1 MQTITIIDTFGF
13 FFRLYYAMSGLK
25 TKDGKPSGMVSGFA
39 SFIANLSKE
48 FKSDY
53 IIFALDSKGKTFR
66 SDIDPNY
73 KTNRQAPPPALLQQ
87 LPVCIEMIEKM
98 GLYSLGCE
106 GYEADDL
113 IASVVK
119 KHGATHKINIVTS
132 DKDLYQLIGEN
143 VKIYSHGR
151 KMLYGRDECLQ
162 RYGVYPEQIVDFL
175 AICGDSAD
183 NIPGVRGIGDKGAKK
198 LLDEW
203 GSLDGIYSNL
213 DRLPQNKQREY
224 LIEGKQSAYISKRLA
239 TLYDELEIPP
249 LEDAKFPQQNPLFKI
264 REILKDY
271 ALNRLL
277 SALSLQEQNG
287 LDLWGEGK
295 GMGAKSSVLGA
306 GGKGSGAE
314 PSRGGSILDAAVG
327 GLDGQ
332 NSIPDGSACSEK
344 NSESAFKTP
353 FEPVCITDAAEL
365 ARLCESVSAET
376 LVSFDTETTSVDSKN
391 AKIVGFSF
399 AFNEERAYYVPLA
412 HSYLGAPA
420 QISSDAAKIAIGSL
434 FRGYVVGQNLKYDF
448 EIVKNNFN
456 IEPPAH
462 FADTMVLAWLL
473 DPANAVGMD
482 SISPRYLGYE
492 TVHFGDV
499 VKKGETFASVELDAA
514 TIYASED
521 AWVTLRL
528 YFKLK
533 QLLEPALFKLAQELE
548 FPFVRVLWQMQRCG
562 IKIDVEMIKRL
573 IARNEKSLRALTD
586 EIYELCGEQFNIN
599 SPAQL
604 GAVLFERLG
613 LPAAKRTKTGYST
626 DESVLKDLTALHPAV
641 GKILDYRELF
651 KLQSTYCEP
660 LLQLALA
667 DPQNRVRS
675 NFLQTGTA
683 TGRLASKNPNLQ
695 NIPARGTFAKDVRDC
710 FLADEGYSLISLDYS
725 QIELRLLAHFSRDPA
740 LLAAF
745 RADEDIHARTAISIF
760 GDAQPAHRTIA
771 KSINFGLIYGMGA
784 GKLSDSLGI
793 ARAEAKGYIER
804 YFAAFSTIK
813 EFLQSIKSD
822 AKADG
827 YVSTLFG
834 RRRYFDFANARNN
847 MVYASYEREAV
858 NTKFQGSAADIIKK
872 AMVEISPLLN
882 DEARLILQIHDEL
895 IFEVRDDLAQS
906 FGERAQEIMQS
917 AASLNVP
924 LKTSLNIAKRWGEL
938 K

>member
-1 MQTITIIDTFGF
+1 M
-13 FFRLYYAMSGLK
+13 
-25 TKDGKPSGMVSGFA
+25 
-39 SFIANLSKE
+39 
-48 FKSDY
+48 
-53 IIFALDSKGKTFR
+53 
-66 SDIDPNY
+66 
-73 KTNRQAPPPALLQQ
+73 
-87 LPVCIEMIEKM
+87 
-98 GLYSLGCE
+98 
-106 GYEADDL
+106 
-113 IASVVK
+113 
-119 KHGATHKINIVTS
+119 
-132 DKDLYQLIGEN
+132 
-143 VKIYSHGR
+143 
-151 KMLYGRDECLQ
+151 
-162 RYGVYPEQIVDFL
+162 
-175 AICGDSAD
+175 
-183 NIPGVRGIGDKGAKK
+183 
-198 LLDEW
+198 
-203 GSLDGIYSNL
+203 
-213 DRLPQNKQREY
+213 
-224 LIEGKQSAYISKRLA
+224 
-239 TLYDELEIPP
+239 
-249 LEDAKFPQQNPLFKI
+249 
-264 REILKDY
+264 
-271 ALNRLL
+271 
-277 SALSLQEQNG
+277 
-287 LDLWGEGK
+287 
-295 GMGAKSSVLGA
+295 
-306 GGKGSGAE
+306 
-314 PSRGGSILDAAVG
+314 
-327 GLDGQ
+327 
-332 NSIPDGSACSEK
+332 
-344 NSESAFKTP
+344 
-353 FEPVCITDAAEL
+353 
-365 ARLCESVSAET
+365 
-376 LVSFDTETTSVDSKN
+376 SFDTETTSVDSKS

-420 QISSDAAKIAIGSL
+420 QISLDAAKAAIGSL

-456 IEPPAH
+456 IEPPAR

-492 TVHFGDV
+492 TVHFGDI

-533 QLLEPALFKLAQELE
+533 GLLEPALFKLAQELE

-562 IKIDVEMIKRL
+562 IKIDAEMIKGL
-573 IARNEKSLRALTD
+573 IGRNEKSLRALTD

-667 DPQNRVRS
+667 DAQNRVRS

-710 FLADEGYSLISLDYS
+710 FLASEGYSLISLDYS

-804 YFAAFSTIK
+804 YFAAFCTIK

-906 FGERAQEIMQS
+906 FGARAQEIMQN

>member
-1 MQTITIIDTFGF
+1 M
-13 FFRLYYAMSGLK
+13 
-25 TKDGKPSGMVSGFA
+25 
-39 SFIANLSKE
+39 
-48 FKSDY
+48 
-53 IIFALDSKGKTFR
+53 
-66 SDIDPNY
+66 
-73 KTNRQAPPPALLQQ
+73 
-87 LPVCIEMIEKM
+87 
-98 GLYSLGCE
+98 
-106 GYEADDL
+106 
-113 IASVVK
+113 
-119 KHGATHKINIVTS
+119 
-132 DKDLYQLIGEN
+132 
-143 VKIYSHGR
+143 
-151 KMLYGRDECLQ
+151 
-162 RYGVYPEQIVDFL
+162 
-175 AICGDSAD
+175 
-183 NIPGVRGIGDKGAKK
+183 
-198 LLDEW
+198 
-203 GSLDGIYSNL
+203 
-213 DRLPQNKQREY
+213 
-224 LIEGKQSAYISKRLA
+224 
-239 TLYDELEIPP
+239 
-249 LEDAKFPQQNPLFKI
+249 
-264 REILKDY
+264 
-271 ALNRLL
+271 
-277 SALSLQEQNG
+277 
-287 LDLWGEGK
+287 
-295 GMGAKSSVLGA
+295 
-306 GGKGSGAE
+306 
-314 PSRGGSILDAAVG
+314 
-327 GLDGQ
+327 
-332 NSIPDGSACSEK
+332 
-344 NSESAFKTP
+344 
-353 FEPVCITDAAEL
+353 
-365 ARLCESVSAET
+365 
-376 LVSFDTETTSVDSKN
+376 
-391 AKIVGFSF
+391 
-399 AFNEERAYYVPLA
+399 
-412 HSYLGAPA
+412 
-420 QISSDAAKIAIGSL
+420 
-434 FRGYVVGQNLKYDF
+434 
-448 EIVKNNFN
+448 
-456 IEPPAH
+456 
-462 FADTMVLAWLL
+462 
-473 DPANAVGMD
+473 
-482 SISPRYLGYE
+482 
-492 TVHFGDV
+492 
-499 VKKGETFASVELDAA
+499 
-514 TIYASED
+514 
-521 AWVTLRL
+521 TLRL

-562 IKIDVEMIKRL
+562 IKIDAEMIKRL

-695 NIPARGTFAKDVRDC
+695 NIPARGIFAKDVRDC

-793 ARAEAKGYIER
+793 ARTEAKGYIER

-822 AKADG
+822 AKEGG

-882 DEARLILQIHDEL
+882 DEVRLILQIHDEL

-906 FGERAQEIMQS
+906 FGARAQEIMQS

>member
-98 GLYSLGCE
+98 GLYSLGRE

-143 VKIYSHGR
+143 VKIYSHGK

-224 LIEGKQSAYISKRLA
+224 LIEGRQSAYISKRLA

-295 GMGAKSSVLGA
+295 GASAKSSVLGA
-306 GGKGSGAE
+306 GREGAGTE
-314 PSRGGSILDAAVG
+314 PSRGGSILDATVG

-332 NSIPDGSACSEK
+332 NSISGGSSSIGQ

-353 FEPVCITDAAEL
+353 FEPICITDAAEL
-365 ARLCESVSAET
+365 ARLCESIDAET
-376 LVSFDTETTSVDSKN
+376 LVSFDTETTSVDSKS

-420 QISSDAAKIAIGSL
+420 QISSDAAKAAIGSL

-456 IEPPAH
+456 IEPAVR

-533 QLLEPALFKLAQELE
+533 QLLDPALFKLAQELE

-562 IKIDVEMIKRL
+562 IKIDAEMIKSL
-573 IARNEKSLRALTD
+573 IGRNEKSLRALTD

-710 FLADEGYSLISLDYS
+710 FLAEGGYSLISLDYS

-813 EFLQSIKSD
+813 DFLQSIKSD

-882 DEARLILQIHDEL
+882 DEAQLILQIHDEL
-895 IFEVRDDLAQS
+895 IFEVRDEAAQS
-906 FGERAQEIMQS
+906 FGVRAQEIMQS

>member
-73 KTNRQAPPPALLQQ
+73 KTNRQTPPPALLQQ

-98 GLYSLGCE
+98 GLYSLERE

-119 KHGATHKINIVTS
+119 KYSATHKINIVTS

-143 VKIYSHGR
+143 VKIYSHGK

-203 GSLDGIYSNL
+203 GSLDEIYSNL

-277 SALSLQEQNG
+277 SALNLQEQNG
-287 LDLWGEGK
+287 LDLWSEGK
-295 GMGAKSSVLGA
+295 GASTKSSVLGA
-306 GGKGSGAE
+306 GGKGFGAE
-314 PSRGGSILDAAVG
+314 PSRGGSILDATVG

-332 NSIPDGSACSEK
+332 NSIPGGSSCGGQ
-344 NSESAFKTP
+344 NSERAFKMP
-353 FEPVCITDAAEL
+353 FEPICITDAAEL
-365 ARLCESVSAET
+365 ERLCEGVSAET
-376 LVSFDTETTSVDSKN
+376 LVSFDTETTSIDSKS

-420 QISSDAAKIAIGSL
+420 QISSDAAKAAIGSL

-473 DPANAVGMD
+473 DPANVVGMD

-533 QLLEPALFKLAQELE
+533 GLLEPALFKLAQELE

-562 IKIDVEMIKRL
+562 IKIDVEMIKGL
-573 IARNEKSLRALTD
+573 IGRNEKSLRALTD
-586 EIYELCGEQFNIN
+586 EIYELCGDQFNIN

-651 KLQSTYCEP
+651 KLQNTYCEP

-872 AMVEISPLLN
+872 AMVEISPLLS

>member
-98 GLYSLGCE
+98 GLYSLGRE

-119 KHGATHKINIVTS
+119 KHGTTHKINIVTS

-143 VKIYSHGR
+143 VKIYSHGK
-151 KMLYGRDECLQ
+151 KMLYGREECLQ

-183 NIPGVRGIGDKGAKK
+183 NIPGVWGIGDKGAKK

-203 GSLDGIYSNL
+203 GSLDEIYSNL

-277 SALSLQEQNG
+277 SALNLQEQNG

-295 GMGAKSSVLGA
+295 GASAKSSVLGA
-306 GGKGSGAE
+306 GGKGSAAE

-332 NSIPDGSACSEK
+332 NSIPSGSACGGQSCER
-344 NSESAFKTP
+344 AFKTP
-353 FEPVCITDAAEL
+353 FEPICITDAAEL

-376 LVSFDTETTSVDSKN
+376 LVSFDTEATSVDSKS

-420 QISSDAAKIAIGSL
+420 QISSDAAKAAIGLL

-456 IEPPAH
+456 IEPPAC

-533 QLLEPALFKLAQELE
+533 QLLEPTLFKLAQELE

-562 IKIDVEMIKRL
+562 IKIDAEMIKGL
-573 IARNEKSLRALTD
+573 IGRNEKSLRALTD

-710 FLADEGYSLISLDYS
+710 FLAEGGYSLISLDYS

-895 IFEVRDDLAQS
+895 IFEVRDEAAQS

>member
-98 GLYSLGCE
+98 GLYSLGRE

-119 KHGATHKINIVTS
+119 KYGATHKINIVTS

-143 VKIYSHGR
+143 VKIYSHGK
-151 KMLYGRDECLQ
+151 KMLYGRGECLQ

-203 GSLDGIYSNL
+203 GSLDEIYSNL

-287 LDLWGEGK
+287 LDLWSEGK
-295 GMGAKSSVLGA
+295 GVGAKSSVLSG
-306 GGKGSGAE
+306 GGKGVGAE

-332 NSIPDGSACSEK
+332 NSIPGGSACGGQ

-353 FEPVCITDAAEL
+353 FEPICITDAAEL
-365 ARLCESVSAET
+365 ARLCEGIGAET
-376 LVSFDTETTSVDSKN
+376 LVSFDTETTSIDSKS

-420 QISSDAAKIAIGSL
+420 QISSDAAKAAISSL

-456 IEPPAH
+456 IEPPAC

-533 QLLEPALFKLAQELE
+533 ELLEPALFKLAQELE

-562 IKIDVEMIKRL
+562 IKIDAEMIKGL
-573 IARNEKSLRALTD
+573 IGRNEKSLRALTD

-667 DPQNRVRS
+667 DAQNRVRS

-710 FLADEGYSLISLDYS
+710 FLASEGYSLISLDYS

-822 AKADG
+822 AKEGG

-872 AMVEISPLLN
+872 AMVEISPLLS

-895 IFEVRDDLAQS
+895 IFEVRDDLAQN

>member
-98 GLYSLGCE
+98 GLYSLGRE

-143 VKIYSHGR
+143 VKIYSHGK
-151 KMLYGRDECLQ
+151 KMLYGREECLQ

-277 SALSLQEQNG
+277 SALNLQEQNG

-295 GMGAKSSVLGA
+295 GASAKSSVLGA
-306 GGKGSGAE
+306 GGKGSAAE

-332 NSIPDGSACSEK
+332 NSIPSGSACGGQSCER
-344 NSESAFKTP
+344 AFKTP
-353 FEPVCITDAAEL
+353 FEPICITDAAEL
-365 ARLCESVSAET
+365 ARLCEGVSAET
-376 LVSFDTETTSVDSKN
+376 LVSFDTETTSIDSKS

-420 QISSDAAKIAIGSL
+420 QISSDAAKAAIEAL

-456 IEPPAH
+456 IEPPAC

-533 QLLEPALFKLAQELE
+533 ELLEPALFKLAQELE

-562 IKIDVEMIKRL
+562 IKIDAEMIKGL
-573 IARNEKSLRALTD
+573 IGRNEKSLRALTD

-667 DPQNRVRS
+667 DSQNRVRS

-710 FLADEGYSLISLDYS
+710 FLASEGYSLISLDYS

-804 YFAAFSTIK
+804 YFAAFCTIK

>member
-39 SFIANLSKE
+39 SFVANLSKE

-98 GLYSLGCE
+98 GLYSLGRE

-119 KHGATHKINIVTS
+119 KYGATHKINIVTS

-143 VKIYSHGR
+143 VKIYSHGK
-151 KMLYGRDECLQ
+151 KMLYGREECLQ

-287 LDLWGEGK
+287 LDLWSEGK
-295 GMGAKSSVLGA
+295 GAGAKSSVLGA
-306 GGKGSGAE
+306 GGKGTGAE
-314 PSRGGSILDAAVG
+314 PSRGGSILGATVG

-332 NSIPDGSACSEK
+332 NSIPGGSACGGQSC
-344 NSESAFKTP
+344 ESVFKTP
-353 FEPVCITDAAEL
+353 FEPICITDAAEL
-365 ARLCESVSAET
+365 ARLCEGVGAET
-376 LVSFDTETTSVDSKN
+376 LVSFDTETTSVDSKS

-420 QISSDAAKIAIGSL
+420 QISSDASKAAIEAL

-456 IEPPAH
+456 IEPPAR

-533 QLLEPALFKLAQELE
+533 GLLEPALFKLAQELE

-562 IKIDVEMIKRL
+562 IKIDAEMIKGL

-667 DPQNRVRS
+667 DAQNRVRS

-827 YVSTLFG
+827 YISTLFG

-906 FGERAQEIMQS
+906 FGARAQEIMQS

>member
-119 KHGATHKINIVTS
+119 KYGATHKINIVTS

-143 VKIYSHGR
+143 VKIYSHGK
-151 KMLYGRDECLQ
+151 KMLYGREECLQ

-203 GSLDGIYSNL
+203 GSLDEIYSNL

-295 GMGAKSSVLGA
+295 GAGGKSSVLSG
-306 GGKGSGAE
+306 GGKGAGAE
-314 PSRGGSILDAAVG
+314 PSRGGSILGAAVG

-332 NSIPDGSACSEK
+332 NSIPGGSACGGQSC
-344 NSESAFKTP
+344 ESAFKTP
-353 FEPVCITDAAEL
+353 FEPICITDAAEL
-365 ARLCESVSAET
+365 ARLCEGIGADT
-376 LVSFDTETTSVDSKN
+376 LVSFDTETTSIDSKS

-420 QISSDAAKIAIGSL
+420 QISSYAAKAAIEAL

-456 IEPPAH
+456 IEPPAC

-573 IARNEKSLRALTD
+573 IERNERSLRALTD

-804 YFAAFSTIK
+804 YFAAFCTIK

-906 FGERAQEIMQS
+906 FGARAQEIMQS

>member
-143 VKIYSHGR
+143 VKIYSHGK
-151 KMLYGRDECLQ
+151 KMLYGREECLQ

-203 GSLDGIYSNL
+203 GSLEGIYSNL

-224 LIEGKQSAYISKRLA
+224 LIEGRQSAYISKRLA
-239 TLYDELEIPP
+239 TLYDGLEIPS

-287 LDLWGEGK
+287 LDLWSEGK

-306 GGKGSGAE
+306 GGKDSCVEA
-314 PSRGGSILDAAVG
+314 SRGGSILDAAVG

-332 NSIPDGSACSEK
+332 NSIPSGSACGGQSCD
-344 NSESAFKTP
+344 SAFKTP

-365 ARLCESVSAET
+365 ARLCESIDAET
-376 LVSFDTETTSVDSKN
+376 LVSFDTETTSIDSKS

-420 QISSDAAKIAIGSL
+420 QISSDAAKAAIGSL

-456 IEPPAH
+456 IEPPVR

-562 IKIDVEMIKRL
+562 IKIDAEMIKSL
-573 IARNEKSLRALTD
+573 IGRNEKSLRALTD

-882 DEARLILQIHDEL
+882 GEVRLILQIHDEL

-906 FGERAQEIMQS
+906 FGECAQEIMQS

>member
-98 GLYSLGCE
+98 GLYSLGRE

-143 VKIYSHGR
+143 VKIYSHGK

-249 LEDAKFPQQNPLFKI
+249 LDDAKFPQQNPLFKI

-287 LDLWGEGK
+287 LDLWSEGK
-295 GMGAKSSVLGA
+295 SAGTKSSVLGA
-306 GGKGSGAE
+306 GGRGFGAE
-314 PSRGGSILDAAVG
+314 PSCGGSILGAAVG

-332 NSIPDGSACSEK
+332 NSISSGSACGGQSC
-344 NSESAFKTP
+344 ESAFKTP
-353 FEPVCITDAAEL
+353 FEPICITDAAEL
-365 ARLCESVSAET
+365 ARLCESIDAET
-376 LVSFDTETTSVDSKN
+376 LVSFDTETTSIDSKS

-420 QISSDAAKIAIGSL
+420 QISSDAAKAAIGSL

-473 DPANAVGMD
+473 DPANVVGMD

-533 QLLEPALFKLAQELE
+533 GLLEPALFKLAQELE

-562 IKIDVEMIKRL
+562 IKIDAEMIKRL

-626 DESVLKDLTALHPAV
+626 DESVLKDITALHPAV

-804 YFAAFSTIK
+804 YFAAFCTIK

-822 AKADG
+822 AKAHG

-872 AMVEISPLLN
+872 AMVEISPLLS

-906 FGERAQEIMQS
+906 FGARAQEIMQS

>member
-119 KHGATHKINIVTS
+119 KYGATHKINIVTS

-143 VKIYSHGR
+143 VKIYSHGK
-151 KMLYGRDECLQ
+151 KMLYGREECLQ

-249 LEDAKFPQQNPLFKI
+249 LDDAKFPQQNPLFKI

-277 SALSLQEQNG
+277 SALNLQEQNG

-306 GGKGSGAE
+306 GGKGTGAE
-314 PSRGGSILDAAVG
+314 PSRSGSILG
-327 GLDGQ
+327 GSACGGQ
-332 NSIPDGSACSEK
+332 NSER
-344 NSESAFKTP
+344 AFKTP
-353 FEPVCITDAAEL
+353 FEPICITDAAEL
-365 ARLCESVSAET
+365 ARLCEDVSAET
-376 LVSFDTETTSVDSKN
+376 LVSFDTETTSIDSKS

-412 HSYLGAPA
+412 HSYLGAPV
-420 QISSDAAKIAIGSL
+420 QISSDAAKAAISSL

-456 IEPPAH
+456 IESPAR

-533 QLLEPALFKLAQELE
+533 QLLEPALFKLAQDLE

-573 IARNEKSLRALTD
+573 IARNEKSLRVLTD

-599 SPAQL
+599 SPTQL

-710 FLADEGYSLISLDYS
+710 FLAEGGYSLISLDYS

-822 AKADG
+822 AKEGG

-895 IFEVRDDLAQS
+895 IFEVRDEAAQS

>member
-98 GLYSLGCE
+98 GLYSLGRE

-143 VKIYSHGR
+143 VKIYSHGK
-151 KMLYGRDECLQ
+151 KMLYGREECLQ

-203 GSLDGIYSNL
+203 GSLEGIYSNL

-224 LIEGKQSAYISKRLA
+224 LIEGRQSAYISKRLA

-332 NSIPDGSACSEK
+332 NSIPSGSSCGGQ

-353 FEPVCITDAAEL
+353 FVPVCVTDAAEL
-365 ARLCESVSAET
+365 ARLCEGVGAET
-376 LVSFDTETTSVDSKN
+376 LVSFDTETTSIDSKS

-412 HSYLGAPA
+412 HSYLGSPA
-420 QISSDAAKIAIGSL
+420 QISSNAAKAAIGSL

-456 IEPPAH
+456 IEPPAR

-533 QLLEPALFKLAQELE
+533 GLLEPALFKLAQELE

-573 IARNEKSLRALTD
+573 IGRNEKSLRALTD

-667 DPQNRVRS
+667 DAQNRVRS

-804 YFAAFSTIK
+804 YFAAFCTIK

-882 DEARLILQIHDEL
+882 DEVRLILQIHDEL

>member
-98 GLYSLGCE
+98 GLYSLGRE

-143 VKIYSHGR
+143 VKIYSHGK
-151 KMLYGRDECLQ
+151 KMLYGREECLQ

-224 LIEGKQSAYISKRLA
+224 LIEGRQSAYISKRLA

-295 GMGAKSSVLGA
+295 GASTKSSVLGA
-306 GGKGSGAE
+306 GGKGAGTE
-314 PSRGGSILDAAVG
+314 PSRGGSILNTSVG

-332 NSIPDGSACSEK
+332 NSISDGSSSIGQ

-353 FEPVCITDAAEL
+353 FEPICITDAAEL
-365 ARLCESVSAET
+365 ARLCEDVSAET

-420 QISSDAAKIAIGSL
+420 QIYSDAAKAAIGSL

-533 QLLEPALFKLAQELE
+533 GLLEPALFNLAQELE

-562 IKIDVEMIKRL
+562 IKIDAEMIKGL
-573 IARNEKSLRALTD
+573 IGRNEKSLRALTD

-667 DPQNRVRS
+667 DAQNRVRS

-793 ARAEAKGYIER
+793 ARAEAKSYIER

-872 AMVEISPLLN
+872 AMVEISPLLSG
-882 DEARLILQIHDEL
+882 EARLILQIHDEL

>member
-98 GLYSLGCE
+98 GLYSLGRE

-119 KHGATHKINIVTS
+119 KYGATHKINIVTS

-143 VKIYSHGR
+143 VKIYSHGK
-151 KMLYGRDECLQ
+151 KMLYGREECLQ

-203 GSLDGIYSNL
+203 GSLDEIYSNL

-224 LIEGKQSAYISKRLA
+224 LIEGKQSAYISRRLA

-295 GMGAKSSVLGA
+295 GASAKSSVLGA
-306 GGKGSGAE
+306 GGKGAGAE
-314 PSRGGSILDAAVG
+314 PSRGGSILDAAVR
-327 GLDGQ
+327 GLDGK
-332 NSIPDGSACSEK
+332 NSIPGGSACGEQSCER
-344 NSESAFKTP
+344 AFKTP
-353 FEPVCITDAAEL
+353 FEPVCVTDAAEL
-365 ARLCESVSAET
+365 ARLCEGVGAET
-376 LVSFDTETTSVDSKN
+376 LVSFDTETTSVDSKS

-420 QISSDAAKIAIGSL
+420 QISSDAAKAAIGSL

-533 QLLEPALFKLAQELE
+533 ELLEPALFKLAQELE

-573 IARNEKSLRALTD
+573 IGRNEKSLRALTD

-667 DPQNRVRS
+667 DAQNRVRS

-710 FLADEGYSLISLDYS
+710 FLAEGGYSLISLDYS

-872 AMVEISPLLN
+872 AMVEISPLLSG
-882 DEARLILQIHDEL
+882 EARLILQIHDEL

>member
-119 KHGATHKINIVTS
+119 KYGATHKINIVTS

-143 VKIYSHGR
+143 VKIYSHGK

-203 GSLDGIYSNL
+203 GSLDRIYSNL

-277 SALSLQEQNG
+277 SALNLQEQNG
-287 LDLWGEGK
+287 LDLWSEGK
-295 GMGAKSSVLGA
+295 SAGTKSSVLGA
-306 GGKGSGAE
+306 GGKGSAAE
-314 PSRGGSILDAAVG
+314 ASCGGSILDAAVG
-327 GLDGQ
+327 GIDGQ
-332 NSIPDGSACSEK
+332 NSIPGGSSCGGQ
-344 NSESAFKTP
+344 NSESAFKMP
-353 FEPVCITDAAEL
+353 FEPICITDAAEL
-365 ARLCESVSAET
+365 VRLCEGVSAET
-376 LVSFDTETTSVDSKN
+376 LVSFDTETTSIDSKS

-420 QISSDAAKIAIGSL
+420 QISSDAAKAAISSL

-456 IEPPAH
+456 IEPPVR

-562 IKIDVEMIKRL
+562 IKIDAEMIKRL
-573 IARNEKSLRALTD
+573 IGRNEKSLRALTD

-667 DPQNRVRS
+667 DAQNRVRS

-710 FLADEGYSLISLDYS
+710 FLASEGYSLISLDYS

-822 AKADG
+822 AKESG

>member
-98 GLYSLGCE
+98 GLYSLGRE

-119 KHGATHKINIVTS
+119 KHGVTHKINIVTS

-143 VKIYSHGR
+143 VKIYSHGK
-151 KMLYGRDECLQ
+151 KMLYGREECLQ

-203 GSLDGIYSNL
+203 GSLEGIYSNL

-295 GMGAKSSVLGA
+295 GA
-306 GGKGSGAE
+306 GGKSFISSAGTE
-314 PSRGGSILDAAVG
+314 TSRGGSILDAAVG

-332 NSIPDGSACSEK
+332 NSIPGSSACGGQSC
-344 NSESAFKTP
+344 ESAFKTP

-365 ARLCESVSAET
+365 ARLCEGISAET
-376 LVSFDTETTSVDSKN
+376 LVSFDTETTSIDSKS

-420 QISSDAAKIAIGSL
+420 QISSDAAKAAIGSL

-456 IEPPAH
+456 IEPPAC

-482 SISPRYLGYE
+482 FISPRYLGYE

-533 QLLEPALFKLAQELE
+533 GLLEPVLFKLAQELE

-562 IKIDVEMIKRL
+562 IKIDVEMIRRL

-626 DESVLKDLTALHPAV
+626 DESALKDLTALHPAV

-822 AKADG
+822 AKEGG

-906 FGERAQEIMQS
+906 FGARAQEIMQS

>member
-98 GLYSLGCE
+98 GLYSLGRE

-119 KHGATHKINIVTS
+119 KYGATHKINIVTS

-143 VKIYSHGR
+143 VKIYSHGK
-151 KMLYGRDECLQ
+151 KMLYGREECLQ

-213 DRLPQNKQREY
+213 DHLPQNKQREY

-249 LEDAKFPQQNPLFKI
+249 LKDAKFPQQNPLFKI

-295 GMGAKSSVLGA
+295 GASAKSSVLGA
-306 GGKGSGAE
+306 GEKGAGTE
-314 PSRGGSILDAAVG
+314 PSRGGSILDATVG

-332 NSIPDGSACSEK
+332 NSISGGSACGGQSC
-344 NSESAFKTP
+344 ESAFKTP
-353 FEPVCITDAAEL
+353 FEPICITDAAEL
-365 ARLCESVSAET
+365 ARLCESIDAET
-376 LVSFDTETTSVDSKN
+376 LVSFDTETTSIDSKS

-420 QISSDAAKIAIGSL
+420 QVSSDAAKTAISSL

-533 QLLEPALFKLAQELE
+533 GLLEPALFKLAQELE

-562 IKIDVEMIKRL
+562 IKIDAEMIKRL

-793 ARAEAKGYIER
+793 ARAEAKSYIER

-822 AKADG
+822 AKEGG

-872 AMVEISPLLN
+872 AMVEISPLLS

>member
-98 GLYSLGCE
+98 GLYSLGRE

-119 KHGATHKINIVTS
+119 KHGVTHKINIVTS

-143 VKIYSHGR
+143 VKIYSHGK
-151 KMLYGRDECLQ
+151 KMLYGREECLQ

-277 SALSLQEQNG
+277 SALNLQEQNG

-306 GGKGSGAE
+306 GGKGFGAE
-314 PSRGGSILDAAVG
+314 PSRGGFILGAVVG

-332 NSIPDGSACSEK
+332 NSIPSGSACGGQSC
-344 NSESAFKTP
+344 ESAFKTP

-365 ARLCESVSAET
+365 ARLCESVSADT
-376 LVSFDTETTSVDSKN
+376 LVSFDTETTSVDSKS

-420 QISSDAAKIAIGSL
+420 QISSDAAKAAIGSL

-562 IKIDVEMIKRL
+562 IKIDVEMIKSL
-573 IARNEKSLRALTD
+573 IARNENSLRALTD

-667 DPQNRVRS
+667 DAQNRVRS

-804 YFAAFSTIK
+804 YFAAFCTIK

-906 FGERAQEIMQS
+906 FGARAQEIMQS

>member
-98 GLYSLGCE
+98 GLYSLGRE

-143 VKIYSHGR
+143 VKIYSHGK

-203 GSLDGIYSNL
+203 GSLDEIYSNL

-295 GMGAKSSVLGA
+295 GASTKSSVLGA
-306 GGKGSGAE
+306 GGKGAGTE
-314 PSRGGSILDAAVG
+314 PSRGGSILDATVG

-332 NSIPDGSACSEK
+332 NSIPSGSACGAQSC
-344 NSESAFKTP
+344 ESAFKTP

-365 ARLCESVSAET
+365 ARLCEGVSAET
-376 LVSFDTETTSVDSKN
+376 LVSFDTETTSVDSKS

-420 QISSDAAKIAIGSL
+420 QISSDAAKAAIGSL
-434 FRGYVVGQNLKYDF
+434 FRGYIVGQNLKYDF

-562 IKIDVEMIKRL
+562 IKIDAEMIKGL
-573 IARNEKSLRALTD
+573 IGRNEKSLRALTD

-667 DPQNRVRS
+667 DAQNRVRS

-710 FLADEGYSLISLDYS
+710 FLAEEGYSLISLDYS

-793 ARAEAKGYIER
+793 ARAEAKSYIER
-804 YFAAFSTIK
+804 YFAAFCTIK

-872 AMVEISPLLN
+872 AMVEISPLLS

-906 FGERAQEIMQS
+906 FGARAQEIMQS

>member
-98 GLYSLGCE
+98 GLYSLGRE

-143 VKIYSHGR
+143 VKIYSHGK
-151 KMLYGRDECLQ
+151 KMLYGREECLQ

-203 GSLDGIYSNL
+203 GSLDEIYSNL

-224 LIEGKQSAYISKRLA
+224 LIEGRQSAYISKRLA

-295 GMGAKSSVLGA
+295 GASAKSSVLGA
-306 GGKGSGAE
+306 GREGAGTE

-332 NSIPDGSACSEK
+332 NSISGGSACGGQ
-344 NSESAFKTP
+344 NSERAFKTP

-365 ARLCESVSAET
+365 ARLCESIDAET
-376 LVSFDTETTSVDSKN
+376 LVSFDTETTSVDSKS

-420 QISSDAAKIAIGSL
+420 QISSDAAKAAIGSL

-456 IEPPAH
+456 IEPPAC

-533 QLLEPALFKLAQELE
+533 GLLEPALFKLAQELE

-667 DPQNRVRS
+667 DAQNRVRS

-710 FLADEGYSLISLDYS
+710 FLASEGYSLISLDYS

-804 YFAAFSTIK
+804 YFAAFCTIK

-906 FGERAQEIMQS
+906 FGARAQEIMQS

>member
-98 GLYSLGCE
+98 GLYSLGRE

-143 VKIYSHGR
+143 VKIYSHGK
-151 KMLYGRDECLQ
+151 KMLYGREECLQ

-295 GMGAKSSVLGA
+295 GAGTKSSVLGA
-306 GGKGSGAE
+306 GGKGAGAE

-327 GLDGQ
+327 RLDGQ
-332 NSIPDGSACSEK
+332 NSISGGSACGGQ
-344 NSESAFKTP
+344 NSERAFKTP
-353 FEPVCITDAAEL
+353 FEPICITDAAEL
-365 ARLCESVSAET
+365 ARLCEGVGAET
-376 LVSFDTETTSVDSKN
+376 LVSFDTETTSIDSKS

-420 QISSDAAKIAIGSL
+420 QISSDAAKAAIGSL

-456 IEPPAH
+456 IEPPAC

-533 QLLEPALFKLAQELE
+533 GLLEPALFELAQELE

-562 IKIDVEMIKRL
+562 IKIDAEMIKRL

-660 LLQLALA
+660 LLQLALT

-710 FLADEGYSLISLDYS
+710 FLASEGYSLISLDYS

-793 ARAEAKGYIER
+793 ARAEAKSYIER

-872 AMVEISPLLN
+872 AMVEISPLLSG
-882 DEARLILQIHDEL
+882 EARLILQIHDEL

>member
-73 KTNRQAPPPALLQQ
+73 KTNRQAPPSALLQQ

-98 GLYSLGCE
+98 GLYSLGRE

-143 VKIYSHGR
+143 VKIYSHGK
-151 KMLYGRDECLQ
+151 KMLYGREECLQ

-287 LDLWGEGK
+287 LDLWSEGK
-295 GMGAKSSVLGA
+295 SMGAKSSVLGA

-314 PSRGGSILDAAVG
+314 PSHGGSILDAAVG

-332 NSIPDGSACSEK
+332 NSIPGGSSCGGQ
-344 NSESAFKTP
+344 NSERAFKTP
-353 FEPVCITDAAEL
+353 FEPVCIIDAAEL
-365 ARLCESVSAET
+365 ARLCEGVGAET
-376 LVSFDTETTSVDSKN
+376 LVSFDTETTSIDSKS

-399 AFNEERAYYVPLA
+399 AFNEECAYYVPLA

-420 QISSDAAKIAIGSL
+420 QISSDAAKAAIGSL

-456 IEPPAH
+456 IEPPAR

-533 QLLEPALFKLAQELE
+533 GLLEPALFKLAQELE

-573 IARNEKSLRALTD
+573 IGRNEKSLRVLTD

-793 ARAEAKGYIER
+793 ARAEAKSYIER

-822 AKADG
+822 AKEGG

-882 DEARLILQIHDEL
+882 GEARLILQIHDEL

>member
-119 KHGATHKINIVTS
+119 KYGATHKINIVTS

-143 VKIYSHGR
+143 VKIYSHGK
-151 KMLYGRDECLQ
+151 KMLYGREECLQ

-224 LIEGKQSAYISKRLA
+224 LIEGRQSAYISKRLA

-277 SALSLQEQNG
+277 SALNLQEQNG
-287 LDLWGEGK
+287 LDLWSEGNSA
-295 GMGAKSSVLGA
+295 GAKSSVLGA
-306 GGKGSGAE
+306 GGKGFGAE
-314 PSRGGSILDAAVG
+314 SSRGGSILDAAVG

-332 NSIPDGSACSEK
+332 NSIPSGSSCGGQSC
-344 NSESAFKTP
+344 ESAFKTP
-353 FEPVCITDAAEL
+353 FEPICITDAAEL
-365 ARLCESVSAET
+365 ARLCESIDAET
-376 LVSFDTETTSVDSKN
+376 LVSFDTETTSVDSKS

-420 QISSDAAKIAIGSL
+420 QISSDAAKAAIGLL
-434 FRGYVVGQNLKYDF
+434 FLGYVVGQNLKYDF

-456 IEPPAH
+456 IEPPAC

-533 QLLEPALFKLAQELE
+533 GLLEPALFKLAQELE

-573 IARNEKSLRALTD
+573 IGRNEKSLRALTD

-667 DPQNRVRS
+667 DAQNRVRS

-872 AMVEISPLLN
+872 AMVEISPLLSG
-882 DEARLILQIHDEL
+882 EARLILQIHDEL

>member
-98 GLYSLGCE
+98 GLYSLGRE

-143 VKIYSHGR
+143 VKIYSHGK
-151 KMLYGRDECLQ
+151 KMLYGREECLQ

-203 GSLDGIYSNL
+203 GSLDEIYSNL

-295 GMGAKSSVLGA
+295 GASAKSSVLGA
-306 GGKGSGAE
+306 GGKGFAAE
-314 PSRGGSILDAAVG
+314 PSSGGSILDATVG

-332 NSIPDGSACSEK
+332 NSISGGSSCGGQ

-365 ARLCESVSAET
+365 ARLCEGVSAET
-376 LVSFDTETTSVDSKN
+376 LVSFDTETTSVDSKS

-399 AFNEERAYYVPLA
+399 AFNEERAYYVPLS

-420 QISSDAAKIAIGSL
+420 QISSDAAKAAIGSL

-804 YFAAFSTIK
+804 YFAAFCTIK

-847 MVYASYEREAV
+847 MIYASYEREAV

>member
-98 GLYSLGCE
+98 GLYSLGRE

-119 KHGATHKINIVTS
+119 KYGATHKINIVTS

-143 VKIYSHGR
+143 VKIYSHGK
-151 KMLYGRDECLQ
+151 KMLYGREECLQ

-224 LIEGKQSAYISKRLA
+224 PIEGRQSAYISKRLA

-277 SALSLQEQNG
+277 SALNLQEQNG

-306 GGKGSGAE
+306 GGKGMGAE
-314 PSRGGSILDAAVG
+314 PSRGGSILGATVG

-332 NSIPDGSACSEK
+332 NSIPGGSACGGQSC
-344 NSESAFKTP
+344 ESVFKTP
-353 FEPVCITDAAEL
+353 FEPICITDAAEL
-365 ARLCESVSAET
+365 ARLCEGVGAET
-376 LVSFDTETTSVDSKN
+376 LVSFDTETTSVDSKS

-420 QISSDAAKIAIGSL
+420 QISLDAAKAAIGSL

-456 IEPPAH
+456 IEPPVR

-562 IKIDVEMIKRL
+562 IKIDAEMIKRL
-573 IARNEKSLRALTD
+573 IGRNEKSLRALTD

-710 FLADEGYSLISLDYS
+710 FLAEEGYSLISLDYS

-804 YFAAFSTIK
+804 YFAAFCTIK
-813 EFLQSIKSD
+813 EFLQNIKSD
-822 AKADG
+822 AKAHG

-906 FGERAQEIMQS
+906 FGARAQEIMQS

>member
-98 GLYSLGCE
+98 GLYSLGRE

-143 VKIYSHGR
+143 VKIYSHGK

-203 GSLDGIYSNL
+203 GSLDDIYSNL
-213 DRLPQNKQREY
+213 DRMPQNKQREY

-249 LEDAKFPQQNPLFKI
+249 LEDAKFPQQNPLFTI

-295 GMGAKSSVLGA
+295 GAGAKSSVLGA
-306 GGKGSGAE
+306 GGKGTGAE

-332 NSIPDGSACSEK
+332 NSIPGGSSSIGQ

-365 ARLCESVSAET
+365 ARLCEGVSAET
-376 LVSFDTETTSVDSKN
+376 LVSFDTETTSVDSKS

-420 QISSDAAKIAIGSL
+420 QISSDAAKAAIGSL

-456 IEPPAH
+456 IEPPAR

-533 QLLEPALFKLAQELE
+533 QLLEPSLFKLAQELE

-562 IKIDVEMIKRL
+562 IKIDAEMIKRL
-573 IARNEKSLRALTD
+573 IGRNEKSLRALTD

-651 KLQSTYCEP
+651 KLQNTYCEP
-660 LLQLALA
+660 LLQLALT

-745 RADEDIHARTAISIF
+745 RADED
-760 GDAQPAHRTIA
+760 
-771 KSINFGLIYGMGA
+771 
-784 GKLSDSLGI
+784 
-793 ARAEAKGYIER
+793 
-804 YFAAFSTIK
+804 
-813 EFLQSIKSD
+813 
-822 AKADG
+822 
-827 YVSTLFG
+827 
-834 RRRYFDFANARNN
+834 
-847 MVYASYEREAV
+847 
-858 NTKFQGSAADIIKK
+858 KFRPHLRHGCGQ
-872 AMVEISPLLN
+872 
-882 DEARLILQIHDEL
+882 
-895 IFEVRDDLAQS
+895 
-906 FGERAQEIMQS
+906 
-917 AASLNVP
+917 
-924 LKTSLNIAKRWGEL
+924 AKRQPRHRARRGEEL
-938 K
+938 YRALFRGVFYDQGIFAEHKIGRESGRLRKHAFWAQALL

>member
-73 KTNRQAPPPALLQQ
+73 KTNRQAPPPTLLQQ

-98 GLYSLGCE
+98 GLYSLGRE

-143 VKIYSHGR
+143 VKIYSHGK
-151 KMLYGRDECLQ
+151 KMLYGREECLQ

-203 GSLDGIYSNL
+203 GSLDEIYSNL

-287 LDLWGEGK
+287 LDLWVEGSSA
-295 GMGAKSSVLGA
+295 GAKSSVLGA
-306 GGKGSGAE
+306 GGKGFGAE
-314 PSRGGSILDAAVG
+314 ASCDGSILDAAVG

-332 NSIPDGSACSEK
+332 NSISSGSACGGQSC
-344 NSESAFKTP
+344 ESAFKTP
-353 FEPVCITDAAEL
+353 FEPICITDAAEL
-365 ARLCESVSAET
+365 ARLCESIDAET

-420 QISSDAAKIAIGSL
+420 QISSDAAKAAIGSL

-456 IEPPAH
+456 IEPPAR

-562 IKIDVEMIKRL
+562 IKIDAEMIKRL
-573 IARNEKSLRALTD
+573 IGRNEKSLRALTD

-745 RADEDIHARTAISIF
+745 RTDEDIHARTAISIF

-784 GKLSDSLGI
+784 GKLSDNLGI

-804 YFAAFSTIK
+804 YFAAFCTIK

>member
-98 GLYSLGCE
+98 GLYSLGRE

-143 VKIYSHGR
+143 VKIYSHGK
-151 KMLYGRDECLQ
+151 KMLYGREECLQ

-183 NIPGVRGIGDKGAKK
+183 NIPGVWGIGDKGAKK

-277 SALSLQEQNG
+277 SALNLQEQNG

-295 GMGAKSSVLGA
+295 GASAKSSVLGA
-306 GGKGSGAE
+306 GGKGSAAE

-332 NSIPDGSACSEK
+332 NSIPSGSACGGQSCER
-344 NSESAFKTP
+344 AFKTP
-353 FEPVCITDAAEL
+353 FEPICITDAAEL

-376 LVSFDTETTSVDSKN
+376 LVSFDTEATSVDSKS

-420 QISSDAAKIAIGSL
+420 QISSDAAKAAIGLL

-456 IEPPAH
+456 IEPPAC

-533 QLLEPALFKLAQELE
+533 QLLEPTLFKLAQELE

-562 IKIDVEMIKRL
+562 IKIDAEMIKGL
-573 IARNEKSLRALTD
+573 IGRNEKSLRALTD

-710 FLADEGYSLISLDYS
+710 FLAEGGYSLISLDYS

-895 IFEVRDDLAQS
+895 IFEVRDEAAQS

>member
-87 LPVCIEMIEKM
+87 LPICIEMIEKM
-98 GLYSLGCE
+98 GLYSLGRE

-143 VKIYSHGR
+143 VKIYSHGK
-151 KMLYGRDECLQ
+151 KMLYGREECLQ

-287 LDLWGEGK
+287 LDLWSEGK
-295 GMGAKSSVLGA
+295 GASAKSSVLGA
-306 GGKGSGAE
+306 GGKDSCVEA
-314 PSRGGSILDAAVG
+314 SCGGSILDAAVG

-332 NSIPDGSACSEK
+332 NSIPSGSSCGGQ
-344 NSESAFKTP
+344 NCESAFKTP
-353 FEPVCITDAAEL
+353 FEPICITDAAEL
-365 ARLCESVSAET
+365 ARLCEGVSAET
-376 LVSFDTETTSVDSKN
+376 LVSFDTETTSIDSKN

-420 QISSDAAKIAIGSL
+420 QISSDAAKAAIGSL

-456 IEPPAH
+456 IEPPAC

-533 QLLEPALFKLAQELE
+533 GLLEPALFKLAQELE

-562 IKIDVEMIKRL
+562 IKIDAEMIKRL

-641 GKILDYRELF
+641 SKILDYRELF

-710 FLADEGYSLISLDYS
+710 FLAEGGYSLISLDYS

-793 ARAEAKGYIER
+793 ARAEAKSYIER

-827 YVSTLFG
+827 YVNTLFG

-872 AMVEISPLLN
+872 AMVEISPLLG

>member
-98 GLYSLGCE
+98 GLYSLGRE

-143 VKIYSHGR
+143 VKIYSHGK
-151 KMLYGRDECLQ
+151 KMLYGREECLQ

-203 GSLDGIYSNL
+203 GSLEGIYSNL

-224 LIEGKQSAYISKRLA
+224 LIEGKQRAYISKRLA

-249 LEDAKFPQQNPLFKI
+249 LDDAKFPQQNPLFKI

-287 LDLWGEGK
+287 LDLWSEGK
-295 GMGAKSSVLGA
+295 SAGTKSSVLGA
-306 GGKGSGAE
+306 GGRDFGAE
-314 PSRGGSILDAAVG
+314 PSCGGSILGAAVG

-332 NSIPDGSACSEK
+332 NSISSGSTCGGQSC
-344 NSESAFKTP
+344 ESAFKTP
-353 FEPVCITDAAEL
+353 FEPICITDAAEL
-365 ARLCESVSAET
+365 ARLCESIDAET
-376 LVSFDTETTSVDSKN
+376 LVSFDTETTSIDSKS

-399 AFNEERAYYVPLA
+399 AFNEECAYYVPLA

-420 QISSDAAKIAIGSL
+420 QVSSDAAKAAIGSL

-456 IEPPAH
+456 IEPAAC

-492 TVHFGDV
+492 TMHFGDV

-533 QLLEPALFKLAQELE
+533 GLLEPALFKLAQELE

-562 IKIDVEMIKRL
+562 IKIDAEMIKSL
-573 IARNEKSLRALTD
+573 IGRNEKSLRALTD

-895 IFEVRDDLAQS
+895 IFEVRDEAAQS